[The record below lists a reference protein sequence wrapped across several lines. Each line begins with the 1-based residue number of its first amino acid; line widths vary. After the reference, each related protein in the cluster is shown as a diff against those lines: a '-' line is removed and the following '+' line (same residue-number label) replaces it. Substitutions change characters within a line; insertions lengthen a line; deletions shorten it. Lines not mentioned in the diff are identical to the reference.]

1 MIGQTISHYKIL
13 SKLGEGGMG
22 VVYKAEDTKLG
33 RPVALKFLPSNSL
46 SKEAKA
52 RFLREARAAAA
63 LQHPN
68 ICIVYEIDEA
78 DGRPFI
84 VMAYLEGREL
94 AMEIEEAPLGV
105 DRLLDL
111 AIQAAQGIE
120 EAHANGVVHRDIKPA
135 NIMITT
141 GGRAVVMDFG
151 LALLASAASKLTRE
165 GTTIGTS
172 AYMSPEQTTGEP
184 LDRRTD
190 IWSLGMLLYEMTTG
204 QHPFKG
210 HYEQAVLYS
219 ILNEAPEPVTA
230 LRTGAPQPLEQ
241 IVNKC
246 LAKRPGERYQQT
258 SELLAD
264 LRALKRLQESGALPQ
279 QALPRTK
286 DARPSIAV
294 LPFQNRSRDQE
305 DEYFSDGVTED
316 IISALG
322 NIEGLRVIPR
332 ASAFHFKGKR
342 PSLSEVVGLLKV
354 SHVLE
359 GSVRRAGDR
368 LRITVELIDSA
379 EGEQLWTQRYDR
391 VMEDIFDVQDEIL
404 RAVADA
410 LKVKLLGDPG
420 TRLAWRGT
428 TDVEAYNLVLK
439 GRHLANQYRRESLEQ
454 SLKCFEEAI
463 RLDPKFA
470 AAHAYTAETYSISIA
485 VARGQPD
492 ELIPKI
498 RQAATRALALD
509 EEAPE
514 GHLVMAMYLLFCEW
528 NWAAS
533 EREFRR
539 AIELNPNDSVARRYL
554 GEFLCWWR
562 PSRVT
567 EAREMLEKAVA
578 NDPLFLNGSRC
589 LAIAYLVEG
598 NHEAA
603 LATCNA
609 VLSLSPDFHPI
620 YYEIGVTLGTQ
631 GRMPEAIA
639 AFEKGLSIGAG
650 DQLLE
655 GWLGMACAFGGR
667 EKKALE
673 LIETFKGRRENG
685 YAPASSIACIYA
697 ALQDFD
703 QAFEWF
709 DKAVEERDM
718 LLSLVTWVKLWKG
731 FEPLVADP
739 RFKKMIQTIG
749 IEL

>member
-1 MIGQTISHYKIL
+1 
-13 SKLGEGGMG
+13 MG
-22 VVYKAEDTKLG
+22 VVYKAEDTKLK

-46 SKEAKA
+46 GKEAKA

-68 ICIVYEIDEA
+68 ICTINEIDEV

-84 VMAYLEGREL
+84 AMAFLEGCEL
-94 AMEIEEAPLGV
+94 AKEIEGDPLGV

-135 NIMITT
+135 NIMVTSA
-141 GGRAVVMDFG
+141 GRAVVMDFG
-151 LALLASAASKLTRE
+151 LAQLASAASKLTRE

-190 IWSLGMLLYEMTTG
+190 IWSLGVLLYEMTTG
-204 QHPFKG
+204 QLPFKG
-210 HYEQAVLYS
+210 HYEQAILYS
-219 ILNEAPEPVTA
+219 ILNEPPEPVTA
-230 LRTGAPQPLEQ
+230 LRAGVPQQLEQ
-241 IVNKC
+241 IVTKC
-246 LAKRPGERYQQT
+246 LGKRPDERYQTT
-258 SELLAD
+258 SELLTD
-264 LRALKRLQESGALPQ
+264 LRALKRSQDSGVGRRPSSG
-279 QALPRTK
+279 TK

-294 LPFQNRSRDQE
+294 LPFQNRSRDDE

-316 IISALG
+316 IISTLG

-342 PSLSEVVGLLKV
+342 PSLSEVVALLKV

-359 GSVRRAGDR
+359 GSVRRSGDR
-368 LRITVELIDSA
+368 LRITVELVDST

-391 VMEDIFDVQDEIL
+391 VMEDIFDVQDEIS

-410 LKVKLLGDPG
+410 LKVRLLGDAG
-420 TRLAWRGT
+420 VRTARRGT
-428 TDVEAYNLVLK
+428 SDVEAYNLVLK
-439 GRHLANQYRRESLEQ
+439 GRHLANQYRIESLEQ

-463 RLDPKFA
+463 RRDPEFA
-470 AAHAYTAETYSISIA
+470 AAHAYTAETYFISTGVA
-485 VARGQPD
+485 VGQPD
-492 ELIPKI
+492 ELMPKVK
-498 RQAATRALALD
+498 QAASRALALD

-514 GHLVMAMYLLFCEW
+514 GHLALAMYLFVYEW
-528 NWAAS
+528 DLDGA
-533 EREFRR
+533 ERELRR

-554 GEFLCWWR
+554 GEFLCRSR
-562 PSRVT
+562 PSRVK
-567 EAREMLEKAVA
+567 EAREMAEQAVA
-578 NDPLFLNGSRC
+578 NDPLYLNGSRC

-609 VLSLSPDFHPI
+609 VVSLSPDFHPI
-620 YYEIGVTLGTQ
+620 YYEIGITLGAQ

-655 GWLGMACAFGGR
+655 GFLGMACAFRDR

-673 LIETFKGRRENG
+673 IIETFKRRRENG
-685 YAPASSIACIYA
+685 YAPASFIACIYA

-709 DKAVEERDM
+709 DKAVEERDF
-718 LLSLVTWVKLWKG
+718 LLCLVTWIKLWKG

-739 RFKKMIQTIG
+739 RFKKMVQTIG
-749 IEL
+749 MEL